1 MDDISRQAL
10 ATALAVVAAVYIAIA
25 MGFEQPYWAA
35 LSVVIISNVDRSA
48 MFTKG
53 VLRIAGTIVG
63 VTGGYVVA
71 QWLEGQPVAQALLL
85 MLLAGLGT
93 YGRQRS
99 DYGYAWFYG
108 ALSALLVLL
117 CSMTTPGQLY
127 SFAHFRCYEIVIGV
141 TVATIANWALGPR
154 AGELPTG
161 LTAAPTGI
169 SAENAA
175 WQGLAAAIGSLAIVF
190 AWVAF
195 DLPALTQVLISS
207 LVVVDAD
214 PAATRHRGFQR
225 ILGCVIG
232 GATGLAIIGID
243 ATNVVWWTASLFL
256 GVFLFARVHLGK
268 TANTYVGTQSAVA
281 LLVTMVDS
289 GPPASVV
296 APLDRLVGIML
307 GVALMTAV
315 VWVMN
320 VKPPPEK
327 AAALKPE

>member
-10 ATALAVVAAVYIAIA
+10 ATAVAVVAAVYIAIA
-25 MGFEQPYWAA
+25 MGLEQPYWAA
-35 LSVVIISNVDRSA
+35 LSAVIIANVDRSA

-53 VLRIAGTIVG
+53 VLRIAGTMVG
-63 VTGGYVVA
+63 VAGGYVVA
-71 QWLEGQPVAQALLL
+71 LWLEGQPIAQALLL

-117 CSMTTPGQLY
+117 CSMTTPEQLY
-127 SFAHFRCYEIVIGV
+127 SFAHYRCYEIVVGV
-141 TVATIANWALGPR
+141 AVATLANWALGPR

-161 LTAAPTGI
+161 LTRTPTGV
-169 SAENAA
+169 SAENAV
-175 WQGLAAAIGSLAIVF
+175 WQGLAAALGALAIVL
-190 AWVAF
+190 AWVQF
-195 DLPALTQVLISS
+195 DLPQLTQVLISS
-207 LVVVDAD
+207 LIVVDID

-232 GATGLAIIGID
+232 GATGLAVIGID
-243 ATNVVWWTASLFL
+243 ATNQVWWTVSLFL
-256 GVFLFARVHLGK
+256 LVFLFARVHLGK

-289 GPPASVV
+289 GPPDSIE
-296 APLDRLVGIML
+296 APLGRLVGIML

-315 VWVMN
+315 VWLMN
-320 VKPPPEK
+320 AKPQGAK
-327 AAALKPE
+327 AAM